1 MDNWLGLRGRVAVVT
16 GATGGLGRAIAA
28 GFAEAGVRLALLDR
42 QHQAADEA
50 AAEIQGRGGEAIG
63 IACDV
68 SQPDSV
74 EAASRQVQEKL
85 GSCDI
90 LVNNAA
96 VLRPGALDT
105 LSLADWNAMLS
116 VNLTGYFLCAQ
127 VFGRGMLDRGRGSIV
142 HIASIAARH
151 PQGASGAYS
160 TSKAAAAMLS
170 QQLATEWGP
179 RGIRS
184 NVVSPGMIRT
194 PMSEPFYAVP
204 GYWRNG
210 PPSCQCGASDSRRI
224 LPMPSCSSRAIAP
237 PISAATKS
245 RWMAAL
251 RGW

>member
-28 GFAEAGVRLALLDR
+28 GLAEAGVRLALLDR
-42 QHQAADEA
+42 QQQAADEA
-50 AAEIQGRGGEAIG
+50 AGEIQGRRGEAIG

-74 EAASRQVQEKL
+74 EAASRQVQERL

-127 VFGRGMLDRGRGSIV
+127 VFGRGMLDRGRAASCTSPPSRRAIRKERAAP
-142 HIASIAARH
+142 IARARQPRRCSH
-151 PQGASGAYS
+151 SNSRQSGAR
-160 TSKAAAAMLS
+160 AASAAM
-170 QQLATEWGP
+170 W
-179 RGIRS
+179 
-184 NVVSPGMIRT
+184 
-194 PMSEPFYAVP
+194 
-204 GYWRNG
+204 
-210 PPSCQCGASDSRRI
+210 SR
-224 LPMPSCSSRAIAP
+224 PE
-237 PISAATKS
+237 
-245 RWMAAL
+245 
-251 RGW
+251 